1 MIRVLS
7 LLDLDLS
14 TQTLTPD
21 KHVMAFGVCQN
32 LVGGE
37 AP

>member
-7 LLDLDLS
+7 LSDKDLS
-14 TQTLTPD
+14 TLALTPGE
-21 KHVMAFGVCQN
+21 HVVAFGVCQN